1 MAFLVCGVRVR
12 FSIEWLKQ
20 NTGVHVPEIATPGRL
35 TEPNYDG
42 PRPVVGALDGGHCDR
57 AALATE
63 VVKSTVPP
71 RQPNVTRPTV
81 VDRAKT

>member
-1 MAFLVCGVRVR
+1 MEFLVCGVRVR

-20 NTGVHVPEIATPGRL
+20 NTGVHVPEIATPGGL
-35 TEPNYDG
+35 TEAPPG
-42 PRPVVGALDGGHCDR
+42 RRGGHCDR